1 MCLLLAKLIAHPQ
14 LRLSQNPTVYL
25 ASNKISAFHGRT
37 RRVIKAAIIKAVIKA
52 VTCHKGRREKMSTNS
67 NKDNLGAGNSD
78 KGRKNQ
84 NNQNF
89 MMEHLSMIERMTTD
103 IRRKPEYKQQIR
115 EELEAIGYCK
125 NFNDKESEE
134 EQVIKEFARAMRN
147 YDKHPYTENS
157 VSVGTNERSDCPKE
171 IKCP

>member
-14 LRLSQNPTVYL
+14 LRRL
-25 ASNKISAFHGRT
+25 KIRQYIWRLIKYSAFHGRT
-37 RRVIKAAIIKAVIKA
+37 RRVIKAAIIKA

-115 EELEAIGYCK
+115 KELEAIGYCK
-125 NFNDKESEE
+125 TFNDKESEE

-147 YDKHPYTENS
+147 YDEHPYTENS
-157 VSVGTNERSDCPKE
+157 VPVGTNERSDCPKE

>member
-1 MCLLLAKLIAHPQ
+1 
-14 LRLSQNPTVYL
+14 
-25 ASNKISAFHGRT
+25 
-37 RRVIKAAIIKAVIKA
+37 
-52 VTCHKGRREKMSTNS
+52 MSTNS

-78 KGRKNQ
+78 EGRK
-84 NNQNF
+84 NQNF

-103 IRRKPEYKQQIR
+103 IRRKPKYKQQIR

-125 NFNDKESEE
+125 TFNDKESEE

-147 YDKHPYTENS
+147 YDEHPYTENS
-157 VSVGTNERSDCPKE
+157 VPVGTNERSDCPKE

>member
-14 LRLSQNPTVYL
+14 LRRL
-25 ASNKISAFHGRT
+25 KIRQYIWRLIKYSAFHGRT
-37 RRVIKAAIIKAVIKA
+37 RRVIKAAIIKA

-67 NKDNLGAGNSD
+67 NKDNGNSYE
-78 KGRKNQ
+78 GRK
-84 NNQNF
+84 NQNF

-115 EELEAIGYCK
+115 KELEAIGYCK
-125 NFNDKESEE
+125 KFNDKESEE

-147 YDKHPYTENS
+147 YDEHPHTENS
-157 VSVGTNERSDCPKE
+157 VLVGTNERSDCPKE